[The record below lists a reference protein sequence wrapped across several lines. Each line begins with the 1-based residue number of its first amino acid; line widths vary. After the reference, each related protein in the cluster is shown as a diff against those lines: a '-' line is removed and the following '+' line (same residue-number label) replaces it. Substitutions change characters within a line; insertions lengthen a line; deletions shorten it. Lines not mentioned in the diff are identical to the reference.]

1 MKVDSLKVDSG
12 FLKRFF
18 LGFILALISFNLSFA
33 QELQDGQK
41 RWSSETKL
49 SLDDFKI
56 KVSDGTNEIA
66 YSQFMITHAIGG
78 LDFMKRNMNQKVGNI
93 FLGNASFIDT
103 TRVENIKE
111 QLDFQQMQFDLAE
124 IQARNFRKRVL
135 KDKSQLTKG
144 FDVINKINNE
154 IMSELSEMRLTL
166 MRETDTGRNEQKVAE
181 WKEKIKIDLNALD
194 DFRFENKEKIKLTE

>member
-1 MKVDSLKVDSG
+1 MKLDSLEVDSS
-12 FLKRFF
+12 FLKRVF
-18 LGFILALISFNLSFA
+18 LGIILAITSLNLSFG

-41 RWSSETKL
+41 RWSSETRL

-56 KVSDGTNEIA
+56 KVSEANNEVA
-66 YSQFMITHAIGG
+66 FSQFMITHAIGG
-78 LDFMKRNMNQKVGNI
+78 FDFMKKNMNQKVGNI
-93 FLGNASFIDT
+93 FLGNASYIDT
-103 TRVENIKE
+103 SRVENIQE

-135 KDKSQLTKG
+135 KNKSQLTKG
-144 FDVINKINNE
+144 FDIINKINNE

-166 MRETDTGRNEQKVAE
+166 MRDTDTGRNKQQVAE
-181 WKEKIKIDLNALD
+181 WKEKIKIDLKVLH